1 MNHHPL
7 WAAIANFNQPEIVVK
22 AHSNFI
28 QAGADII
35 VTNTYKTNVPNL
47 MEIMNYTAEEATQVR
62 VQFSF
67 HILVKLFRLFVTKI
81 NPD

>member
-22 AHSNFI
+22 AHSNFV

-62 VQFSF
+62 GKFSF
-67 HILVKLFRLFVTKI
+67 YTLVKLFRLFVTKI
-81 NPD
+81 NPH